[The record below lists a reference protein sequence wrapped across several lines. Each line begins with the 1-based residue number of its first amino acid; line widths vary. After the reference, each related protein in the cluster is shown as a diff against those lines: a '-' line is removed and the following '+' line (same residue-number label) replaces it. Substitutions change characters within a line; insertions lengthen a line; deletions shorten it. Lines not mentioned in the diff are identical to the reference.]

1 MYWELYAAEA
11 ELNDQKLVQ
20 TLTGDT
26 KSMVILVSSDAS
38 ALQTASLILWLRTAF
53 SPQLSRALSYKL
65 PRLFNQTTAKKPS
78 VYYHSLFPLEA
89 PLNHYPH
96 SVLVLTLRRH
106 QKGLFD
112 RISYSLSASSCL

>member
-38 ALQTASLILWLRTAF
+38 ALQTAGLILWLRIAF
-53 SPQLSRALSYKL
+53 SRQ
-65 PRLFNQTTAKKPS
+65 
-78 VYYHSLFPLEA
+78 
-89 PLNHYPH
+89 
-96 SVLVLTLRRH
+96 
-106 QKGLFD
+106 
-112 RISYSLSASSCL
+112 